1 VFYLFPEIKGAAMK
15 KFRNAAIIAS
25 LIALLLVACG
35 GPAKSQFETVAAAK
49 GSLSA
54 KVGATGTVR
63 SKHSAQLAWQSTGTV
78 ETINASVGSHV
89 KKGDILAALAM
100 ISLPQNVILAQS
112 DLLSA
117 QQTLDNLQS
126 SGISRA
132 KVEQTLADAQ
142 KAFDDAKDKY
152 DGIKFKRASDTYID
166 NTQANLDLA
175 NRRVAQLRK
184 NYHMFE
190 NLPDGDSRK
199 AESLAALTSA
209 ELDRDKLSST
219 LNYVTGSAD
228 ATEAA
233 QRQANYDVA
242 LANLENAKRA
252 LEQLKGDIDPVELA
266 SAQARVTA
274 AQATLNTA
282 YIIAPFDGTVTDANP
297 IIGDQVTPGAVAYR
311 LDDLSHL
318 LVDVDISEVD
328 INSIAVGQTV
338 EISFDAIQ
346 SKSYTGKVSEV
357 GQVGTV
363 VQGAVN
369 FTVTVEL
376 TDGDNAVKPGM
387 TAAVTIFVKEIK
399 DVLVVPNRAVRVV
412 DGERVVYIL
421 KNNVPSPVKIQLG
434 ATSDT
439 SSEVIGGDL
448 KVGDTIVLNP
458 PAAFGGGPAQ
468 RPGSNGGGG

>member
-1 VFYLFPEIKGAAMK
+1 MK
-15 KFRNAAIIAS
+15 KFRNVVIIAS
-25 LIALLLVACG
+25 LIALLLTACAG
-35 GPAKSQFETVAAAK
+35 QAKSKFDTVAAAK

-63 SKHSAQLAWQSTGTV
+63 SKHSAQLAWQNTGTV
-78 ETINASVGSHV
+78 DTINGKLGSQV
-89 KKGDILAALAM
+89 KSGDVLAALAM

-112 DLLSA
+112 DLLSS
-117 QQTLDNLQS
+117 QQTLDNLQN
-126 SGISRA
+126 SGASRA

-166 NTQANLDLA
+166 NTQAKLDLA
-175 NRRVAQLRK
+175 NRQVAQLRK
-184 NYHMFE
+184 NYHIYE

-199 AESLAALTSA
+199 ATAISALTSA
-209 ELDRDKLSST
+209 ELNRDQLSSQ

-242 LANLENAKRA
+242 LADLDNAKRR
-252 LEQLKGDIDPVELA
+252 LEQLQGDIDPVELA
-266 SAQARVTA
+266 SAQAHVTA

-282 YIIAPFDGTVTDANP
+282 YIIAPFDGTITDVDTL
-297 IIGDQVTPGAVAYR
+297 IGDPVAPGKVAFR

-318 LVDVDISEVD
+318 LVDVDVSEVD
-328 INSIAVGQTV
+328 INSIAIGQNV
-338 EISFDAIQ
+338 EVSFDAIQ
-346 SKSYTGKVSEV
+346 NKTYNGKVSEV
-357 GQVGTV
+357 GRVGTV

-376 TDGDNAVKPGM
+376 TNVDDAVRPGM

-421 KNNVPSPVKIQLG
+421 ENDVPTPVKIQLG
-434 ATSDT
+434 STSDT
-439 SSEVIGGDL
+439 DSEVTGGDL
-448 KVGDTIVLNP
+448 QIGDSIILNP
-458 PAAFGGGPAQ
+458 PATFNGPAQ
-468 RPGSNGGGG
+468 RPGSSAGGG